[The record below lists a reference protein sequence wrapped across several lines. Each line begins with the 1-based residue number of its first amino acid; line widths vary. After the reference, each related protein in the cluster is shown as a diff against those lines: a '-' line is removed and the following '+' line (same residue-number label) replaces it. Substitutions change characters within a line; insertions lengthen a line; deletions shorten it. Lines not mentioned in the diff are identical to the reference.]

1 MKIYWYLGAEQFQP
15 EVLVQQA
22 AQVESAGFEGVAV
35 SDHFHPWVDDE
46 GAAGFS
52 WSTLG
57 AIAAATERLELMTAV
72 VTPLWHMHPAVVA
85 QAAATIDRLS
95 GGRFALGVGTGRNEG
110 MLGYPYPPYAE
121 RAARMVEALDIM
133 RRLLDDVKL
142 DYNGKFYQTKGA
154 RLYSPPVSRVP
165 IYMSAGGPKSARLAA
180 AQSDGVID
188 SVKSAEKDLAT
199 VVNPAREESDGSS
212 KVIALHWTVRGEN
225 DYEAWKALEPWRG
238 LRAPNR
244 DIITDPAEL
253 RREADELPR
262 EQILGQYT
270 RVRTADDYVRV
281 YGELAR
287 AMKPDILVVQTTSVD
302 QAATIDLV
310 GREVLPELRKVAQEV
325 TKGGRK

>member
-1 MKIYWYLGAEQFQP
+1 
-15 EVLVQQA
+15 
-22 AQVESAGFEGVAV
+22 VAV

-46 GAAGFS
+46 GASGFS

-72 VTPLWHMHPAVVA
+72 VTPLWHLHPAVVA
-85 QAAATIDRLS
+85 QAAATVDRLS

-121 RAARMVEALDIM
+121 RAARMGEALDIM

-142 DYNGKFYQTKGA
+142 DYDGKYYQTKGA

-165 IYMSAGGPKSARLAA
+165 IYMSAGGQKSARMAA

-188 SVKSAEKDLAT
+188 SAKSVEKDLEQ
-199 VVNPAREESDGSS
+199 VVGPARDESDGGT
-212 KVIALHWTVRGEN
+212 KVITLHWTVRGET
-225 DYEAWKALEPWRG
+225 DAEAWKALEPWRG

-244 DIITDPAEL
+244 DTITDPAEL
-253 RREADELPR
+253 RRAADELPR
-262 EQILGQYT
+262 EQILAQYT
-270 RVRTADDYVRV
+270 RVRTAEDYVRV

-287 AMKPDILVVQTTSVD
+287 GLKPDILVVQTTSVD
-302 QAATIDLV
+302 QPGTIEMV
-310 GREVLPELRKVAQEV
+310 GREVVPELRKIAHEAV
-325 TKGGRK
+325 KGGRP